1 MEWKAE
7 TRELLCQ
14 LFLNTLS
21 STAKNRRL
29 AETALSD
36 ASENP
41 NFGLVLLAW
50 SPSHLAQSMTRSASP
65 AAVYFKNHLR
75 NRWSPAPPLNADA
88 PPSPTPITHFEKE
101 QIKSLIVQS
110 MLASPPRVQ
119 AQLSEALTV
128 IGKHD
133 FPQAWPTLLPELV
146 AGLRQA
152 SDYAAVNGILGTA
165 NSIFKKFRLFYSLNF
180 QDLPE
185 FFEDH
190 MMEWMTEFKKYLT
203 TVYPSLENDVQGLS
217 ALDDLRA
224 ANCDNIILYME
235 KNEEEFQ
242 GYLNDFALAVWNLL
256 VKVSS
261 SSPSSPSRDRLT
273 ITAIKFLTTVSTSVH
288 HALFA
293 GDGVIPMI
301 CESIVIP
308 NVRLRDEDE
317 ELFEMNH
324 VEFMR
329 RDMEGSDQ
337 DTRRRIACELLK
349 GVSAHY
355 KEQITRAVSLHLQN
369 LLSSFAANPSSFS
382 VSVVLPELQALDVNA
397 VSMLKAS
404 ALKFLTVFRNQIP
417 KPAVIPV
424 FPDVIRFLG
433 SESIVVHS
441 YAANF
446 IEKLL
451 LVKDE
456 GGESAFEEAEENS
469 CVMKCIM
476 RVLGVADISR
486 DVAGACIQELTS
498 ILSKSYGRTLH
509 MPLLLHVLL
518 RAFLQKAPHELIQQG
533 KLTQVLDTFKKLVL
547 TPKTDDQG
555 LQSNRTVKF
564 VKSLVVFMSL
574 FVVKHAPLIAGA
586 IEVKVAAVAAVK
598 LLCES
603 PALLHPN
610 AAQHWGKL
618 LDSVVTLVSRPVEE
632 RLDEEP
638 EVPDLGETMGN
649 SSAYIRL
656 HNAGKKEEDPVIG
669 ISDSKEFLAL
679 KSLLLPV
686 FFVSITLW
694 AISFCQFWKRKYSA
708 LLARWQIEYVAHSG
722 PAHNPPGIQ
731 DASIPNNAESITN
744 SVTTRKGK
752 EAIQRME
759 WFKFLMRFRNDAM
772 MIFSIICLQ
781 LPFELAYAHLY
792 EVIESGIIRFGLTG
806 AYLLAI
812 QYFTRTGGRISVG
825 LIKHESAENKEY
837 QANSLVYKVFGLYFM
852 QSYIGLLYHALF
864 HRNFNTLREMLLERL
879 IITEEFYKILW
890 KRSLPYHKIHK
901 AKVKFTTKTEKEYLK
916 PTYAASIGEEFEDGL
931 FDGIKV
937 HSSQLSNKSYNP
949 GSKSHQSIEC
959 IAVLDRDINMHKL
972 RYSYM
977 PVRQRKGKWNIEPGL
992 AAILVMEHVLL
1003 LVKFGISRFV
1013 PEELPG

>member
-41 NFGLVLLAW
+41 NFGLVLLRLVAE
-50 SPSHLAQSMTRSASP
+50 PPGAIDDQIRQS

-75 NRWSPAPPLNADA
+75 NRWSPAPPVNADA

-165 NSIFKKFRLFYSLNF
+165 NSIFKKFRYQYKTNELLLDLKYCLDNFAAPLLEIFLKNASLFDSKVAAAAPSVELKPLLESQRLCCRLFYSLNF

-203 TVYPSLENDVQGLS
+203 TGYPLLENDVQGLS

-224 ANCDNIILYME
+224 AICDNIILYME

-288 HALFA
+288 HTLFA

-355 KEQITRAVSLHLQN
+355 KEQITHAVSLHLQN
-369 LLSSFAANPSSFS
+369 LLSSFAANPSVSWRDKECALYLIVSLASKKAGGTLASTDLVDVQSFS

-417 KPAVIPV
+417 KLAVIPV

-456 GGESAFEEAEENS
+456 GGRARYTSADINPVLGPLMGNLFNAMKFEEAEENS

-498 ILSKSYGRTLH
+498 ILSKVCENPKNPNFNHYLFESVALLVRRACQQDPSLVPAFEEKLFPILQKILAEDGVLEFFPYAFQLLAQLVEFNNS
-509 MPLLLHVLL
+509 PLPQIYTQIYEIILLPELWKNSAYAPALARLL

-555 LQSNRTVKF
+555 FYLLNTIIEYLRFEDLSAHTTFIWSVLFSRLQSNRTVKF

-574 FVVKHAPLIAGA
+574 FVVKHGTSNLVNSMHVVQDNIFLVILQQFWIPNLKLIAGA

-638 EVPDLGETMGN
+638 EVPDLGETMSN

-669 ISDSKEFLAL
+669 ISDSKEFLVT
-679 KSLLLPV
+679 SL
-686 FFVSITLW
+686 
-694 AISFCQFWKRKYSA
+694 
-708 LLARWQIEYVAHSG
+708 
-722 PAHNPPGIQ
+722 
-731 DASIPNNAESITN
+731 
-744 SVTTRKGK
+744 
-752 EAIQRME
+752 
-759 WFKFLMRFRNDAM
+759 
-772 MIFSIICLQ
+772 
-781 LPFELAYAHLY
+781 
-792 EVIESGIIRFGLTG
+792 
-806 AYLLAI
+806 
-812 QYFTRTGGRISVG
+812 
-825 LIKHESAENKEY
+825 
-837 QANSLVYKVFGLYFM
+837 
-852 QSYIGLLYHALF
+852 
-864 HRNFNTLREMLLERL
+864 
-879 IITEEFYKILW
+879 
-890 KRSLPYHKIHK
+890 
-901 AKVKFTTKTEKEYLK
+901 
-916 PTYAASIGEEFEDGL
+916 
-931 FDGIKV
+931 
-937 HSSQLSNKSYNP
+937 SQLSAQFPGRYPVVIGENLESANQTALLQLCHTFNK
-949 GSKSHQSIEC
+949 QI
-959 IAVLDRDINMHKL
+959 I
-972 RYSYM
+972 
-977 PVRQRKGKWNIEPGL
+977 
-992 AAILVMEHVLL
+992 
-1003 LVKFGISRFV
+1003 
-1013 PEELPG
+1013 